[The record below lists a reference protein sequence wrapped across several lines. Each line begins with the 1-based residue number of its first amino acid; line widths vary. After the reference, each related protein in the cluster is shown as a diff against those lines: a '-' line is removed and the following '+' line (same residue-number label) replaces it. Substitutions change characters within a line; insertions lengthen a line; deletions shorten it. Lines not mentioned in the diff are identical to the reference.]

1 MSGQIFITR
10 NGEETAY
17 AKPLKRAVLRD
28 KRLTFG
34 ARGLFCM
41 LWDFPNNWSFYASH
55 IVSLSPGGVTQL
67 RSYMR
72 ELKQFGALQIV
83 AKKINA
89 VEATA
94 LSAESEKSYKAGQI
108 IGKQW
113 ILNHPDMWAVEASLS
128 KKPNDRF
135 SDVRQTGISEN
146 LNDAFSEPKG
156 FQTEG
161 DINNKV
167 LPLPKSEFLIQREY
181 AFPAQLSLK
190 EREIAETL
198 LSTTDVSTAQ
208 AILDELAARLIQNK
222 IHSAPLSYLR
232 SLIKSA
238 ETGRFIPEAGIA
250 IALKREKLLK
260 EQNSRHDSKSTHKPK
275 PVDLQKQ
282 IQKMHETL
290 RKGK

>member
-10 NGEETAY
+10 NGEETAF

-41 LWDFPNNWSFYASH
+41 LWDFPSNWSFYASH

-89 VEATA
+89 MEASA

-113 ILNHPDMWAVEASLS
+113 VLNHPDMWAVEASLS

-146 LNDAFSEPKG
+146 LKDAFSEPKG

-167 LPLPKSEFLIQREY
+167 LPLPKLEFLIQREY

-190 EREIAETL
+190 ECEIAETL

-250 IALKREKLLK
+250 IALKREKLLN
-260 EQNSRHDSKSTHKPK
+260 EQNSMHDSKSTLKPK
-275 PVDLQKQ
+275 PVDLQKH

-290 RKGK
+290 RKEK